1 MSSSLTPQQFV
12 ERWQNTA
19 LSERQ
24 SYQAHFIDVCRMLGF
39 ETPGGSG
46 IDSKDNRFAFEYGMK
61 KDSGGQGFADVFY
74 EGHFAIEYK
83 GAGKYK
89 NLNEAYNQLK
99 QYRENL
105 NNPPLLIVCDIEN
118 WEIHTNFNNA
128 ANVTHSFKNADII
141 QPRIQRILRALYE
154 DPYRLHPNRTAAQV
168 TIDAADVFKSIANH
182 MRDWKAD
189 PQRIAHFLTKLVFCL
204 FAEDT
209 GLLPVGLSGYGL
221 FTEIVRQARQKPSQ
235 FQPYMQALFKAMAD
249 GGDVLMQE
257 VPWFNGA
264 LFSDVTAE
272 PLVLEAIGEL
282 ERACNLDWSSIE
294 PSIFGTLFERSLDPS
309 KRAQLGAHYTSREDI
324 LRIVEPVLMQP
335 LRREWETIRAEAAQA
350 RAQLDAATTAKDKA
364 RHETALKT
372 LREQMLKRLR
382 EIRVLD
388 PACGSGNFLY
398 VALQLLLDMEKA
410 VITDPLFAGTTMP
423 LPEVD
428 PKQLYG
434 IEKDEIAHDLA
445 SIVVWIGYL
454 QWQQNNGYLRD
465 RRPILED
472 LHDNIQQKDAIIQ
485 FTSPLDPLSSQYTSP
500 PDPLS
505 SQYTS
510 PPGPLSSQYTS
521 PSDPLSTRGEGEEEE
536 QGLRDAPPELW
547 AKLKPLAREMRHEAT
562 PAEDVLWEAI
572 RNRKVN
578 GAKFRRQHVI
588 ERFIVDFYCA
598 EARLII
604 EVDGPIHDY
613 TPEEDAI
620 RQEFLEAQGFRVL
633 RFKNDDVMGN
643 LAGVVA
649 QIGEA
654 TSLPGQYTSPPGPL
668 SMHGEGEKDSDSP
681 SPRVARGLGGE
692 VSEPDWPE
700 VDVIV
705 GNPPFLGG
713 NKIRAELGDEYVD
726 TLFRLYEGRVPAFA
740 DLVCYWFEKARAQIA
755 AGKAK
760 RAGLLATNSIRGGAS
775 RRVLERIKESGDIF
789 MAWSDREWVLDGAA
803 VRVSMV
809 GFTGFTSP
817 PNPLSTRGEGEQK
830 TLDGLPVQVINADL
844 TASVDITKARHLV
857 ENENISFQGPSPKG
871 SFDIPPEIALQML
884 KSVNPSGKSNSE
896 VVKPVLNAADIVRN
910 SRNYWTIDFG
920 PYTSLE
926 EAQQYLEPFEYVK
939 QHVYPERVKNNR
951 AAYRE
956 KWWIY
961 AEARVGMRDALKGLG
976 RYIATPRVAK
986 HRLFIRVEEKVL
998 ANDAIIVFA
1007 REDDYFFGVLH
1018 SKLHEVWALRMGTWL
1033 GKGNDP
1039 RYTPTTTFET
1049 FPFPWPPGK
1058 EDVNSPAYQAI
1069 SAAAKCLH
1077 EERTA
1082 WLNPTSPSNPSSGNL
1097 PHPPTPSSGNLPH
1110 PPTPS
1115 PHVERGSGISEREL
1129 KKRTLTNLYNA
1140 VVKFR
1145 ETGIPAE
1152 PGDFAARLAG
1162 LHDTLDQ
1169 AVCDAYGWPH
1179 DILQDEEEILRRLL
1193 ALNLARA
1200 STSPPGPHST
1210 RGEGEE
1216 EGDIFR

>member
-1 MSSSLTPQQFV
+1 MGSLTPQQFV

-24 SYQAHFIDVCRMLGF
+24 SYQAHFIDVCQMLGF

-46 IDSKDNRFAFEYGMK
+46 IDSKGSRFAFEYGMK

-83 GAGKYK
+83 GAGRHK

-128 ANVTHSFKNADII
+128 ANVTHRFTNADII

-168 TIDAADVFKSIANH
+168 TTDAADVFKAIADH

-221 FTEIVRQARQKPSQ
+221 FTEIVRQARQRPSQ

-309 KRAQLGAHYTSREDI
+309 KRAQLGAHYTSRDDI
-324 LRIVEPVLMQP
+324 LLIVEPVLMQP
-335 LRREWETIRAEAAQA
+335 LRREWEAIRTEAAQA

-364 RHETALKT
+364 KHETTLKT

-410 VITDPLFAGTTMP
+410 VITDPLFAGLTMP
-423 LPEVD
+423 LPEVN

-454 QWQQNNGYLRD
+454 QWQQNNGYLRNK
-465 RRPILED
+465 RPILED
-472 LHDNIQQKDAIIQ
+472 LHDNIRQMDAIMQ
-485 FTSPLDPLSSQYTSP
+485 F
-500 PDPLS
+500 
-505 SQYTS
+505 TS
-510 PPGPLSSQYTS
+510 PPGPLSIQDTS
-521 PSDPLSTRGEGEEEE
+521 PPGPLSTHGEGEEEE
-536 QGLRDAPPELW
+536 RGLRDAPPELW

-588 ERFIVDFYCA
+588 ERFIVDFYCS
-598 EARLII
+598 EAGLVI

-620 RQEFLEAQGFRVL
+620 RQEFLEAQGLRVL

-654 TSLPGQYTSPPGPL
+654 TSPPNPL
-668 SMHGEGEKDSDSP
+668 STRGEEESESFSP
-681 SPRVARGLGGE
+681 LHVWRGAGGE
-692 VSEPDWPE
+692 VKEPDWPE

-713 NKIRAELGDEYVD
+713 KRMRSELGDAYVD
-726 TLFRLYEGRVPAFA
+726 ALFNVYEGRVPPEA
-740 DLVCYWFEKARAQIA
+740 DLVTYWFEKARAQIA

-760 RAGLLATNSIRGGAS
+760 RAGLLATNSIRGGAN

-809 GFTGFTSP
+809 GFTSPPGPQFTSP
-817 PNPLSTRGEGEQK
+817 PSPLSTRG
-830 TLDGLPVQVINADL
+830 L
-844 TASVDITKARHLV
+844 
-857 ENENISFQGPSPKG
+857 ISDSFKG
-871 SFDIPPEIALQML
+871 
-884 KSVNPSGKSNSE
+884 
-896 VVKPVLNAADIVRN
+896 VR
-910 SRNYWTIDFG
+910 
-920 PYTSLE
+920 E
-926 EAQQYLEPFEYVK
+926 
-939 QHVYPERVKNNR
+939 
-951 AAYRE
+951 
-956 KWWIY
+956 
-961 AEARVGMRDALKGLG
+961 
-976 RYIATPRVAK
+976 
-986 HRLFIRVEEKVL
+986 
-998 ANDAIIVFA
+998 
-1007 REDDYFFGVLH
+1007 
-1018 SKLHEVWALRMGTWL
+1018 MG
-1033 GKGNDP
+1033 
-1039 RYTPTTTFET
+1039 
-1049 FPFPWPPGK
+1049 
-1058 EDVNSPAYQAI
+1058 
-1069 SAAAKCLH
+1069 
-1077 EERTA
+1077 
-1082 WLNPTSPSNPSSGNL
+1082 
-1097 PHPPTPSSGNLPH
+1097 
-1110 PPTPS
+1110 
-1115 PHVERGSGISEREL
+1115 
-1129 KKRTLTNLYNA
+1129 
-1140 VVKFR
+1140 
-1145 ETGIPAE
+1145 
-1152 PGDFAARLAG
+1152 
-1162 LHDTLDQ
+1162 
-1169 AVCDAYGWPH
+1169 
-1179 DILQDEEEILRRLL
+1179 
-1193 ALNLARA
+1193 
-1200 STSPPGPHST
+1200 
-1210 RGEGEE
+1210 
-1216 EGDIFR
+1216 